1 MSLIPALIG
10 PVSKLLDQ
18 FIEDKDLSKKLKQEL
33 ELEMLKK
40 QDELTK
46 AAAEVVKAEA
56 QSQHWIVAAWRPIL
70 MLVITFIV
78 AMHYAIFPLAS
89 LAGYDLMIE
98 LPQELWTLLQIGVG
112 GYVVG
117 RSGEKMME
125 KYKQ

>member
-18 FIEDKDLSKKLKQEL
+18 LIEDKDLSKKLKQEL

-98 LPQELWTLLQIGVG
+98 LPNELWTLLQIGVG

>member
-1 MSLIPALIG
+1 MNLVTALIG
-10 PVSKLLDQ
+10 PVSSLLDQ

-46 AAAEVVKAEA
+46 AAADIVKAEA

-78 AMHYAIFPLAS
+78 AMHYAVFPLAS
-89 LAGYDLMIE
+89 LAGYNLMIE
-98 LPQELWTLLQIGVG
+98 LPSELWTLLQIGVG

>member
-1 MSLIPALIG
+1 MSLVTALIG
-10 PVSKLLDQ
+10 PISGLLDK
-18 FIEDKDLSKKLKQEL
+18 FIEDKDLSKKLQQEL

-40 QDELTK
+40 QDELTRG
-46 AAAEVVKAEA
+46 ALEVIKAEA
-56 QSQHWIVAAWRPIL
+56 NSQHWIVAAWRPIL

-78 AMHYAIFPLAS
+78 AMHYAIFPLAN

-125 KYKQ
+125 TYKK